1 MTIAYFFR
9 EEWEQEY
16 LRKHDSFKDLVLS
29 TRFLQGAC
37 SKDNA
42 GSCRDAEILSVF
54 VDSKLDEETLS
65 AMPSL
70 KYIAA
75 RSTGIDHIDKLY
87 CDKRGI
93 LVSSVPAYG
102 EYTVAEYTFALL
114 LCLSRKIYDAYD
126 RIRETGK
133 FSHDGLRGF
142 DLRGKTLG
150 VVGCGKIGRHV
161 VAIARR
167 FEMNVLIFD
176 PSQPE
181 TFAAEQGARVVSFEE
196 LLSQSDIVTLHVP
209 YMESTHHLINERTI
223 AGMKRGAYLVNTS
236 RGGIVETAALVKALK
251 DGQLGGAGLD
261 VLEEEGAIQDELDIL
276 INNKA
281 EAYDLKTVLA
291 NHILVDMPNVVITP
305 HNAFNTTEA
314 LQRILDTTV
323 ENIKS
328 FLSGNPL
335 NIVS

>member
-16 LRKHDSFKDLVLS
+16 LRTRASFADLFAS
-29 TRFLQGAC
+29 TRFLQGTC
-37 SKDNA
+37 SKDSA
-42 GSCRDAEILSVF
+42 QLCRDAEILSVF

-75 RSTGIDHIDKLY
+75 RSTGVDHIDKAY

-93 LVSSVPAYG
+93 LISSVPAYG
-102 EYTVAEYTFALL
+102 EYTVAEYTFALIL
-114 LCLSRKIYDAYD
+114 TLSRKIYDAYD

-133 FSHDGLRGF
+133 FSQEGLRGF
-142 DLRGKTLG
+142 DLQGKTLG

-181 TFAAEQGARVVSFEE
+181 AFAKEMGARVVPFED
-196 LLSQSDIVTLHVP
+196 LLAWSDIVTLHVP
-209 YMESTHHLINERTI
+209 YTESTRHLINAKTM
-223 AGMKRGAYLVNTS
+223 GLMKRGAYLVNTS

-281 EAYDLKTVLA
+281 EEYDLKTVLA

-305 HNAFNTTEA
+305 HNAFNTIEA
-314 LQRILDTTV
+314 LQRILDTTA
-323 ENIKS
+323 ENIQAYLKGS
-328 FLSGNPL
+328 PVNL
-335 NIVS
+335 VK